1 MDDAAECFVGY
12 GFSFSSLISTHLPFS
27 FPPPIPFLKFLSPS
41 HHFLSSPSPL
51 FSSLQEKIL
60 EQMHQN
66 LTGMVD
72 PDTCDKKHC
81 IPHQKFAMTVME
93 NVSSSCM
100 WAGGGAR
107 DPGRCRGQRGGAVG
121 GAKRGAGQEEGS
133 RGQGR

>member
-12 GFSFSSLISTHLPFS
+12 GFSFSSLICTHLPFS

-41 HHFLSSPSPL
+41 HHLLSSPSPL

-100 WAGGGAR
+100 WGGGK
-107 DPGRCRGQRGGAVG
+107 GSGQV
-121 GAKRGAGQEEGS
+121 
-133 RGQGR
+133 

>member
-12 GFSFSSLISTHLPFS
+12 GFSFSSLTCTHLPFS
-27 FPPPIPFLKFLSPS
+27 FPPPLPFLKFLSPS
-41 HHFLSSPSPL
+41 HHLLSPPSHL

-100 WAGGGAR
+100 WGGM
-107 DPGRCRGQRGGAVG
+107 GQVG
-121 GAKRGAGQEEGS
+121 GSKGL
-133 RGQGR
+133 GRWMSQ